1 MKKRKVTDVNEAI
14 AIIIKANYETYLNN
28 SEDQTTSDIREDA
41 FINGFAKGVELFN
54 TIKEK
59 SNEEAPIN

>member
-14 AIIIKANYETYLNN
+14 AIIIEADYKSYLNN

-41 FINGFAKGVELFN
+41 FINGFAKGVELSN
-54 TIKEK
+54 TIKER
-59 SNEEAPIN
+59 SNESHV